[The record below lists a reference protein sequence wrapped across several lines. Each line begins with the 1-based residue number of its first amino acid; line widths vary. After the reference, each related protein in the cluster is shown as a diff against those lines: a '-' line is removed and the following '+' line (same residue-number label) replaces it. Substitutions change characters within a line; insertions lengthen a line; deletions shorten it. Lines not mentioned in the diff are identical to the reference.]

1 MFWILWS
8 QTNWVFVFP
17 FSMLEKGSSTIN
29 ACDFHWA
36 GVQKLRYLLRNAHR
50 IPAFHPIFTPALGA
64 SLGFLLG
71 RAASRPLAVPFYES
85 SGFPFSSISFS
96 NWFPFALTF
105 LEIYW
110 TLFFISN
117 IIPHPFLSAVMG
129 LFLFVLLYCY
139 FSGSYTSESI
149 HDFDPEVVI
158 YLP

>member
-1 MFWILWS
+1 MASSHIPQISRLKKRGQHLIQKELNFPKCS
-8 QTNWVFVFP
+8 EFFGVKQTGVFVFP

-71 RAASRPLAVPFYES
+71 RAASRPLAVPCYES

-105 LEIYW
+105 LEIY
-110 TLFFISN
+110 
-117 IIPHPFLSAVMG
+117 
-129 LFLFVLLYCY
+129 
-139 FSGSYTSESI
+139 
-149 HDFDPEVVI
+149 
-158 YLP
+158 